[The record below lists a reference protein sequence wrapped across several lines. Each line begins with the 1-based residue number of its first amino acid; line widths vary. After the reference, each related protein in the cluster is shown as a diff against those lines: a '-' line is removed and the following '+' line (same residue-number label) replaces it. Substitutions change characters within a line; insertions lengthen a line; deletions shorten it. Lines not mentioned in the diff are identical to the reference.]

1 MTSKDYILE
10 LFPNAN
16 DSDFIKLDKFYEL
29 LIKYNEVMNL
39 TSITEYDEVYIKH
52 FYDSLLLCKV
62 LDINNKTLC
71 DVGSGAGFPG
81 IPLAIFTNSKISI
94 IDALQKRINFLNDV
108 IKELD
113 LNNVSANHIRA
124 EEYVKTKRSSFDV
137 VTARAVAKLNVLV
150 ELCLPLVRVG
160 GYFVALKGSN
170 EEELK
175 EANNALNV
183 LGAKLVQTYSFDLPR
198 EMGKRHI
205 YLFEKVKECSSK
217 YPRSFAKIKTNPL

>member
-1 MTSKDYILE
+1 MASKDFILD
-10 LFPNAN
+10 LFPNAS
-16 DSDFIKLDKFYEL
+16 SDNFIKLDKYYEL

-52 FYDSLLLCKV
+52 FYDSLLLTKV

-81 IPLAIFTNSKISI
+81 IPLAIFTNAKVSI

-113 LNNVSANHIRA
+113 LNNVLAYHIRA
-124 EEYVKTKRSSFDV
+124 EEYVKTKRSGFDV
-137 VTARAVAKLNVLV
+137 VTARAVAKLNVLA
-150 ELCLPLVRVG
+150 ELCLPLVKVG
-160 GYFVALKGSN
+160 GYFIALKGSN

-175 EANNALNV
+175 EANKALDI
-183 LGAKLVQTYSFDLPR
+183 LGASLVKTYSFDLPN

-205 YLFEKVKECSSK
+205 YLLKKVKECNNK
-217 YPRSFAKIKTNPL
+217 YPRSFAKIKANPL